1 MRRRLLKS
9 VVRLILRLL
18 YRVEAKGLEHIDNA
32 GPRALVVVNHV
43 SFLDGAILMALMSET
58 PVFAIYTGMANRWWL
73 KPFHGIASLHPIDN
87 ASPLAA
93 KSLIKKLKEGR
104 PCVIFPEGRISVTGA
119 LMKIYGG
126 PAYIA
131 DRTDAVIVPV
141 RIDGAELTPFSRLGE
156 GQVRRRWFPK
166 IRVTVLP
173 PTRLEVDPG
182 LKGKARRRVANLKL
196 YDVMSDMVFRT
207 TDRGGTLFEAILHA
221 RHRHG
226 GSFKALSDISGTTLT
241 HDRLLVGC
249 LALGRRLAELSRPR
263 EHVAV
268 LLPTVNAAAVTFLAL
283 QAFGR
288 VPAMLNFTAGRA
300 NLEAAL
306 HTAEIRT
313 VLTARS
319 FVEQAKLEELV
330 EALAKKADVVYLE
343 DLRERIGLK
352 EKAAAWLESWAPRR
366 RYARQGVGR
375 DEPAA
380 ILFTSGSE
388 GRPKA
393 VVLSHRNM
401 LANCAQIS
409 ARLDFNERDK
419 LFNAMPLFHSF
430 GLTGALVL
438 PLVAGVGVFLY
449 PSPLHYRI
457 VPEMV
462 YDQQA
467 TITFGTN
474 SFLKGYGRAADPYDF
489 RSLRY
494 VVAGAEAVQGETREQ
509 WFDKFGLR
517 ILEGYGAT
525 ETAPVISL
533 NTPMHYRRGTVGR
546 FLPGME
552 WRLEPVEGLDEG
564 GELFVKGPNIMLG
577 YLMHDRPGELVPPKD
592 GWYDT
597 GDLVAVDAE
606 GFITIQGRAKRFA
619 KLGGEMV
626 SLGAIEE
633 VVQAISAEAQ
643 HAIIVTADKR
653 KGERIVLA
661 TTDDRLSRDAVRDAL
676 RKHGQSDLAA
686 PAEIVRI
693 AQIPLLGTGKIDYP
707 AVGRAVEEAR
717 QAAGTK
723 EPVAS

>member
-1 MRRRLLKS
+1 MRRHLLKS
-9 VVRLILRLL
+9 LIRLLLRLL
-18 YRVEAKGLEHIDNA
+18 YRVEVTGLEHIDNA

-43 SFLDGAILMALMSET
+43 SFLDGAILMAFMSEA

-73 KPFHGIASLHPIDN
+73 KPFHRIASLHPIDN
-87 ASPLAA
+87 ANPLAA
-93 KSLIKKLKEGR
+93 KSLIKRLQEGR

-119 LMKIYGG
+119 LMKVYGG

-131 DRTDAVIVPV
+131 DRTDAAIVPV

-166 IRVTVLP
+166 IKVTVLP
-173 PTRLEVDPG
+173 PTRLAVDAA
-182 LKGKARRRVANLKL
+182 LKGKARRKIANLKL

-207 TDRGGTLFEAILHA
+207 TDWGDTLFEAVLHA
-221 RHRHG
+221 KRRHG
-226 GSFKALSDISGTTLT
+226 GSFKAIGDLSGTTLT
-241 HDRLLVGC
+241 HNRLLVGC
-249 LALGRRLAELSRPR
+249 LALGRRLAGLSERH

-268 LLPTVNAAAVTFLAL
+268 LLPTVNAAAVTFFAL

-306 HTAEIRT
+306 HTAQVRT
-313 VLTARS
+313 ILTARS

-330 EALAKKADVVYLE
+330 EGLGEKARIVYLE
-343 DLRERIGLK
+343 DVRETVGLREKIT
-352 EKAAAWLESWAPRR
+352 AWLEAWAPRR
-366 RYARQGVGR
+366 RYAKLAVGR
-375 DEPAA
+375 DDPAA

-401 LANCAQIS
+401 LANCAQAS
-409 ARLDFNERDK
+409 ARLDFNELDK

-494 VVAGAEAVQGETREQ
+494 VVAGAEAVQSETREQ

-597 GDLVAVDAE
+597 GDLVAVDAD

-619 KLGGEMV
+619 KIGGEMV
-626 SLGAIEE
+626 SLGAIEA

-643 HAIIVTADKR
+643 HAVVVTADRR

-661 TTDDRLSRDAVRDAL
+661 TTDERLDRDTVRKAL
-676 RKHGQSDLAA
+676 HERGQAELAA
-686 PAEIVRI
+686 PAEIVLLRE
-693 AQIPLLGTGKIDYP
+693 IPLLGTGKIDYP
-707 AVGRAVEEAR
+707 SVGRAVEEAR
-717 QAAGTK
+717 QPAEAK
-723 EPVAS
+723 EHAPS